1 MTAVAE
7 LDQPRVTSADATFPQ
22 RWRRYRIV
30 VAVALFGIVV
40 AIVVGLL
47 GSGGN
52 NGDLDPRSYQPNG
65 THALAALLDARG
77 VHVDTVT
84 TAAAAQSAAIS
95 GTTLVVVN
103 PARLDDSA
111 LSALAATHADLVVME
126 AGPLELGAL
135 GLGVVPGGQAFDDE
149 TVTPSCS
156 LPAATTA
163 GSISTGNY
171 AYQTPPGGT
180 GCYPLADGSAVVTFA
195 RDGRQVTLVGDARP
209 FTNDQLADEGN
220 AALGLGLLSTNPDVV
235 WLAPP
240 VIGPSSGSTGQAT
253 LTSLLPDRLKWAV
266 LQLAIA
272 VGVIALW
279 RGRRLGRL
287 VPETLPVVVRQAETV
302 LGRARLYRRARA
314 LDRAS
319 AALRSGARDR
329 LARRLGFG
337 AGVSSDA
344 LTDAVSTRVGR
355 ASTNVAALLYGAA
368 PADDHEL
375 VLLAQ
380 QLAALEREVLRS

>member
-7 LDQPRVTSADATFPQ
+7 LDRPRVTSADLTFSD

-30 VAVALFGIVV
+30 VAVVLLGVV
-40 AIVVGLL
+40 GAIVVGLL

-111 LSALAATHADLVVME
+111 LSALAATHADLVVMQ

-163 GSISTGNY
+163 G
-171 AYQTPPGGT
+171 
-180 GCYPLADGSAVVTFA
+180 
-195 RDGRQVTLVGDARP
+195 
-209 FTNDQLADEGN
+209 
-220 AALGLGLLSTNPDVV
+220 
-235 WLAPP
+235 
-240 VIGPSSGSTGQAT
+240 
-253 LTSLLPDRLKWAV
+253 
-266 LQLAIA
+266 
-272 VGVIALW
+272 
-279 RGRRLGRL
+279 
-287 VPETLPVVVRQAETV
+287 
-302 LGRARLYRRARA
+302 
-314 LDRAS
+314 
-319 AALRSGARDR
+319 
-329 LARRLGFG
+329 
-337 AGVSSDA
+337 
-344 LTDAVSTRVGR
+344 
-355 ASTNVAALLYGAA
+355 
-368 PADDHEL
+368 
-375 VLLAQ
+375 
-380 QLAALEREVLRS
+380 